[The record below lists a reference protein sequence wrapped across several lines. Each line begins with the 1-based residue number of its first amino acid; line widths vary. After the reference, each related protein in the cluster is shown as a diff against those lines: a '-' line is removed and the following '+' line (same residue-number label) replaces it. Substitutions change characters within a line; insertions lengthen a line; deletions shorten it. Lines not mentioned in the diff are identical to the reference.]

1 MKEKFGKL
9 SIGGKLI
16 IISVFIAIISLPFNW
31 VNLEG
36 MSIAGYSQRAY
47 IFLLLFLYPLYI
59 VISNK
64 EMDNFIA
71 YIFAIFANV
80 VGMAYIRIIS
90 TTFLETEFISYG
102 LGIYI
107 YLASTFLLLFG
118 VFKYKKV

>member
-1 MKEKFGKL
+1 MKSKFEKL

-16 IISVFIAIISLPFNW
+16 IISVFIAILSLLFNW
-31 VNLEG
+31 VNLKG
-36 MSIAGYSQRAY
+36 ISIAGYNQRGY
-47 IFLLLFLYPLYI
+47 IFLLLFIYPLFI
-59 VISNK
+59 VLFNK

-90 TTFLETEFISYG
+90 TTFLETEFVSYG